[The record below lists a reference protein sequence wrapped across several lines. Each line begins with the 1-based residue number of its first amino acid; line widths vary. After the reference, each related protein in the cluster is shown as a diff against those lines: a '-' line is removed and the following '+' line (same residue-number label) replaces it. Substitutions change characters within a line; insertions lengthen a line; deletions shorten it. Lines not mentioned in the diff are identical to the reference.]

1 MKFSVFVLGF
11 LFLLEFSSAQ
21 YENCTI
27 RLSVLERALYET
39 DSNER
44 SLNEAFLPPGQETS
58 RYIKVTYKFLA
69 DDGSYD
75 GCNISYIWA
84 IGGFLLIQPPS
95 VFRFT
100 SLLFSHPAN
109 NLTEVTIT
117 LPSQCRLLAGEE
129 ENCTCHQ
136 SEESKNLDIL
146 TQQVSTD
153 EHCDV

>member
-1 MKFSVFVLGF
+1 MTVSAFVLGF
-11 LFLLEFSSAQ
+11 LLLLGFSSAQ
-21 YENCTI
+21 YENCTT

-44 SLNEAFLPPGQETS
+44 SLNEAFFPPGQETS
-58 RYIKVTYKFLA
+58 RYIKVTYKFLT
-69 DDGSYD
+69 DDG
-75 GCNISYIWA
+75 CEVSYIWS

-100 SLLFSHPAN
+100 SLFFSVPAN
-109 NLTEVTIT
+109 DLTEVNLS
-117 LPSQCRLLAGEE
+117 LPSQCRLLASEGEDCRC
-129 ENCTCHQ
+129 NN

-153 EHCDV
+153 EYCDV

>member
-1 MKFSVFVLGF
+1 MINILSKMKFSVFVLGF
-11 LFLLEFSSAQ
+11 LFLLGFSSAQ
-21 YENCTI
+21 YENCTT

-44 SLNEAFLPPGQETS
+44 SLNEAFFPPGQETS
-58 RYIKVTYKFLA
+58 RYIKVTYKFLT
-69 DDGSYD
+69 DGGFYD
-75 GCNISYIWA
+75 GCQVSYIWA

-100 SLLFSHPAN
+100 SLFFSNNAN
-109 NLTEVTIT
+109 NLTEVNLT
-117 LPSQCRLLAGEE
+117 LPSQCRLLASD
-129 ENCTCHQ
+129 NCTCSK

-153 EHCDV
+153 